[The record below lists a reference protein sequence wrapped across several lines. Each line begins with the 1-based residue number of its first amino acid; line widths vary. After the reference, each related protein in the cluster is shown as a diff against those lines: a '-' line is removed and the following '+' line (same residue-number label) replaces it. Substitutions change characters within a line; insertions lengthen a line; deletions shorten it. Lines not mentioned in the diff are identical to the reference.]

1 MEFEEYVKKFEPQIA
16 DIRATLNESLSE
28 NPAELKA
35 QLIKA
40 ESKYSLTMGHLAW
53 ANCFLDLAISKKMP
67 PKGELT
73 ENERKAITD
82 AGVANERK
90 FRNIIEGTA
99 ESIKQRVSL
108 GQSLLRTLFEE
119 TSYQQP

>member
-73 ENERKAITD
+73 ENERK
-82 AGVANERK
+82 